1 MNFILMNQ
9 CLLLIFLAGCTTL
22 PEEPEIIKE
31 RAYNVH
37 WAFQDEKTGIVN
49 YGMQDYEITNKR
61 AVYTNNVNRLTKE
74 KWESTLKDFRYEELK

>member
-1 MNFILMNQ
+1 MKP
-9 CLLLIFLAGCTTL
+9 LLIILFCFLSMGCQTL

-49 YGMQDYEITNKR
+49 YGMQDYFISNKR
-61 AVYTNNVNRLTKE
+61 AVYTNNVCNLSKE
-74 KWESTLKDFRYEELK
+74 EWEATLKDFSYVEVK